1 MSGASALAAAKR
13 RRAVPAEPTRPTPV
27 QYKQNSN
34 PNTNQLPKPPAPVAT
49 QGQSQPQNPLY
60 VLLQHEQKLDNLE
73 KSLNLMKITEK
84 DKKEDLLTPDTL
96 AYFKTQQELMSK
108 EIQELKKII
117 IKVQTFSMET
127 NLDLL
132 KIKKTLKL
140 IDSNDTTENIA

>member
-13 RRAVPAEPTRPTPV
+13 RRGVGSEPSRPIQSKPT
-27 QYKQNSN
+27 QNQ
-34 PNTNQLPKPPAPVAT
+34 NQMPRPPPPVAT
-49 QGQSQPQNPLY
+49 QGQAQTQNPLY

-73 KSLNLMKITEK
+73 KSLNLMKIS
-84 DKKEDLLTPDTL
+84 DKKEDVLTPDSL
-96 AYFKTQQELMSK
+96 AYFKTQHELMSK

-140 IDSNDTTENIA
+140 IDSNEVIENSS

>member
-13 RRAVPAEPTRPTPV
+13 RRAVPSEPTRPTSV
-27 QYKQNSN
+27 QSN
-34 PNTNQLPKPPAPVAT
+34 PNQLPKPPSQLQS
-49 QGQSQPQNPLY
+49 QGQASQPQNPLY
-60 VLLQHEQKLDNLE
+60 LLLQHEQKLDNLE
-73 KSLNLMKITEK
+73 KSLNLLSIP
-84 DKKEDLLTPDTL
+84 DKKEKEVLTPDSL
-96 AYFKTQQELMSK
+96 NYFKTQQELMSK

-140 IDSNDTTENIA
+140 IDSNDVTENIA